1 MSLKI
6 TVSSCRYL
14 YWTDF
19 IYLNVLF
26 LVVGIL
32 KRMGLKKVLSWNIKE
47 FNRNIYT
54 GKSGLSTLQP
64 TSLVLQERARLE
76 LHLFFPSLHQMP
88 QRHHDLGK
96 IGYWTNLPSIWK
108 PQVVRDQW
116 EKNFRSK
123 YIAFFS
129 GFITWLFFFFFNF
142 SQWSMYLNNNFIHF
156 YWDRKSVLTGDLKK
170 SVCGGVVC
178 LLNLRS
184 F

>member
-19 IYLNVLF
+19 MYLDVLF

-32 KRMGLKKVLSWNIKE
+32 KRMGLKKVLSWNSEE
-47 FNRNIYT
+47 FNRNIHT
-54 GKSGLSTLQP
+54 SKSRLSTLEP

-116 EKNFRSK
+116 EKNFQK
-123 YIAFFS
+123 QVYCIFFRLHNM
-129 GFITWLFFFFFNF
+129 TFFF
-142 SQWSMYLNNNFIHF
+142 
-156 YWDRKSVLTGDLKK
+156 
-170 SVCGGVVC
+170 
-178 LLNLRS
+178 
-184 F
+184 

>member
-129 GFITWLFFFFFNF
+129 GFITWLFFFFLI
-142 SQWSMYLNNNFIHF
+142 SASDLYIWIIILYTSIEIGRVCWLEI
-156 YWDRKSVLTGDLKK
+156 LKK
-170 SVCGGVVC
+170 VCVGGLFVC
-178 LLNLRS
+178 LI
-184 F
+184 